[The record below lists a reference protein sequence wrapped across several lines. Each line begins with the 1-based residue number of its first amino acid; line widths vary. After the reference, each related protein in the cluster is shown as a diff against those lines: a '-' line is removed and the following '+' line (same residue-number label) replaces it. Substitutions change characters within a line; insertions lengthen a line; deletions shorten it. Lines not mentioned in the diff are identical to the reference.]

1 MAAAAATVEGVLY
14 TKDYEAFQILDPVT
28 DEPLAAFVGA
38 KLAGKALPGDGVRAT
53 AAGCELLARA
63 DHPPLS
69 GVVELASKTRFGMTS
84 RGIPIYL
91 FVPANR
97 AYPPFIV
104 GCSEKNTAANQIGL
118 VKFDHWDTTSQ
129 FPRGALQRL
138 LGPVG
143 TLAAEEEALLWQYS
157 PVTVHKEPGELAA
170 DDCPARMALGAN
182 GLDNSLT
189 FNIDPVGCRDV
200 DDVITVELGSG
211 STSRI
216 TITIA
221 DVAARI
227 TELSYQDM
235 LASIIGQTLYKDGAA
250 VRPMLHH
257 ALSEDALS
265 LLPGKER
272 LGVSLSFDWDGS
284 KRSNSQWHET
294 ALMNQKTYTYEEA
307 AAAAAG
313 EPALATFAAA
323 MGGSADA
330 HIWIEEAMK
339 LYNLEA
345 AKLLVGAGVGILR
358 AHAGP
363 DLCRLEKYCRWDA
376 GLAALASTAAR
387 YCHVG
392 DTEQAHHGL
401 GAAAYCHATSPIR
414 RYADLMNQRLMKQII
429 RGKAQNL
436 VVSVS
441 LHDLNARAKAAK
453 AYERDLCYARA
464 LSAGS
469 GHLVGRVL
477 DIVDMGGG
485 RVKLRIWVEAWRRT
499 VTATYKGI
507 AVDAGWLIKSRD
519 EKIEF
524 TVAEGDLVGIDYAAN
539 MNARRWKERLVIAVT
554 PQPSDA

>member
-14 TKDYEAFQILDPVT
+14 TKDYETFQILDPVT
-28 DEPLAAFVGA
+28 DEPLAAFAGA

-53 AAGCELLARA
+53 VAGCELLARA

-69 GVVELASKTRFGMTS
+69 GVIELASKTRFGMTS
-84 RGIPIYL
+84 RGVPIYL

-157 PVTVHKEPGELAA
+157 PVTVHKEPGELAT
-170 DDCPARMALGAN
+170 DDCPARVAIAAGM
-182 GLDNSLT
+182 T
-189 FNIDPVGCRDV
+189 FNIDPVGCRDI

-211 STSRI
+211 ARPNRI

-284 KRSNSQWHET
+284 KRSNFQWHET
-294 ALMNQKTYTYEEA
+294 ALVNQKTYTYEEA
-307 AAAAAG
+307 AAAAG
-313 EPALATFAAA
+313 EPALAVFAAA

-363 DLCRLEKYCRWDA
+363 DLARLEKYCRWDA

-392 DTEQAHHGL
+392 DAEQAHHGL

-429 RGKAQNL
+429 RGKSQNL

-464 LSAGS
+464 LAAGT

-477 DIVDMGGG
+477 DIADCGDGS
-485 RVKLRIWVEAWRRT
+485 VKLRIWASAWRRT

-519 EKIEF
+519 EKMEF
-524 TVAEGDLVGIDYAAN
+524 AVAEGDLVGIDYAAN
-539 MNARRWKERLVIAVT
+539 MNARRWKERLVLAIT
-554 PQPSDA
+554 PSAESDA

>member
-1 MAAAAATVEGVLY
+1 MAAATATAEGVLY
-14 TKDYEAFQILDPVT
+14 TKDYETFQILDPVS
-28 DEPLAAFVGA
+28 DEPLTAFAGA
-38 KLAGKALPGDGVRAT
+38 KLAGKALPGDAVRMEG
-53 AAGCELLARA
+53 GCSLLARA

-69 GVVELASKTRFGMTS
+69 GVIELASKTRYGMTS

-104 GCSEKNTAANQIGL
+104 GCSEKNTAANQVAL
-118 VKFDHWDTTSQ
+118 VKFDHWDAASQ

-143 TLAAEEEALLWQYS
+143 SLAAEEEALLWQYS

-170 DDCPARMALGAN
+170 DDCPARV
-182 GLDNSLT
+182 SLTGVT

-211 STSRI
+211 ARPNRI

-227 TELSYQDM
+227 AELSYQDTI
-235 LASIIGQTLYKDGAA
+235 AGIIGQTLYKDGAA

-284 KRSNSQWHET
+284 KRTNFQWRET
-294 ALMNQKTYTYEEA
+294 VLVNQKTYTYEEA
-307 AAAAAG
+307 AAAAA

-330 HIWIEEAMK
+330 HVWIEEAMK

-363 DLCRLEKYCRWDA
+363 DLCRLEKYCRWDG

-392 DTEQAHHGL
+392 DAEQAHHGL

-414 RYADLMNQRLMKQII
+414 RYADLMNQRLMKLII
-429 RGKAQNL
+429 RGKTKNL

-441 LHDLNARAKAAK
+441 LHDLNTRAKAAK

-464 LSAGS
+464 LAAGT

-477 DIVDMGGG
+477 DCVDCGDGS
-485 RVKLRIWVEAWRRT
+485 VKLRIWAEAWRRT
-499 VTATYKGI
+499 VTAIYKGV
-507 AVDAGWLIKSRD
+507 ATEGGGWLIKSRD
-519 EKIEF
+519 EKMEF
-524 TVAEGDLVGIDYAAN
+524 VVAEGDLVGIDYAAN
-539 MNARRWKERLVIAVT
+539 MNARRWKERLVIAVM